1 MNMDAEDVVMTQ
13 SIRGTRRSGTL
24 KWGLGGLG
32 ALGIGLAACSVACS
46 IVIPLLVVL
55 GLGTAGVSAIEA
67 GADVAGK
74 VLVAGGLLAVVLA
87 VVRWRRQ
94 RRSCGCEGVA
104 ARSSGVGGEPDVLP
118 AKGEPIACTL
128 DGRGARQRLDEF
140 RHAFERGYISGER
153 TAEGVRWRF
162 RAAPGLETDLRS
174 LAEREHACCRFFRFD
189 IHATGAEI
197 WWDTE
202 VDNAQAQPIL
212 EEFFTLPDQLAAEAK
227 GRMGDEAA
235 PAFWPGR
242 LEPKVGDE

>member
-1 MNMDAEDVVMTQ
+1 MTQ

-55 GLGTAGVSAIEA
+55 GLGTAAVSAAEA

-74 VLVAGGLLAVVLA
+74 VLVAGGLLAVMLA
-87 VVRWRRQ
+87 AARWWRQ
-94 RRSCGCEGVA
+94 RRSCGCEGVTTN
-104 ARSSGVGGEPDVLP
+104 SSGVGGKPDALP

-128 DGRGARQRLDEF
+128 DGRGVRQRLDEF
-140 RHAFERGYISGER
+140 RDAFERGYLSGER
-153 TAEGVRWRF
+153 TAGGVRWKF
-162 RAAPGLETDLRS
+162 RAVPGLETDLRS
-174 LAEREHACCRFFRFD
+174 LAEREHACCRFFQFD
-189 IHATGAEI
+189 IRATGSEI

-202 VDNAQAQPIL
+202 VDNAEAQPIL
-212 EEFFTLPDQLAAEAK
+212 EEFFTLPGQLLAESK
-227 GRMGDEAA
+227 GRIGDGVA

-242 LEPKVGDE
+242 VEPNMGDE